1 MQNAAQLTG
10 TDKDLAAVAQAM
22 AAALPKATPSKAAKA
37 ANPPK
42 GATPTGAAKAK
53 RAAKAPSKA
62 VTVVA
67 PATEQ
72 PAKRTRKAKAEKA
85 EPSALGPISDA
96 IKAIGEAKRAAA
108 PKAIKVRAPKVDKVQ
123 QDAQI
128 ASAKAVVR
136 GDKEGAAQAKLE
148 NAPKAPAV
156 IVGVYQDAN
165 RHTCIVCSVGRKL
178 VNYVPMDS
186 AGLAVV
192 KMSIDKFVHDW
203 QVVAGYP
210 VDKAAAQYLAGTI
223 ACTPQ
228 AEEVLRALAGQAAG
242 KPLAKG
248 TPVPVMSKG
257 DEADKADAMPVQ
269 PRSAAPGKAK
279 AAGAAAPRAGKAW
292 PNAGR
297 KLVVGAAK
305 VADKVREGTFR
316 RALMDHVVAVAKK
329 GGTTDD
335 CLGKVVME
343 GKPAC
348 AKVDVDFAVQCGYVK
363 FA

>member
-42 GATPTGAAKAK
+42 GATPTGAAAAK
-53 RAAKAPSKA
+53 RATKAPSKA
-62 VTVVA
+62 VTVETPVA
-67 PATEQ
+67 ATEQ
-72 PAKRTRKAKAEKA
+72 PAKPTRTRKPKAEKA
-85 EPSALGPISDA
+85 AESAV
-96 IKAIGEAKRAAA
+96 AA
-108 PKAIKVRAPKVDKVQ
+108 PA
-123 QDAQI
+123 
-128 ASAKAVVR
+128 
-136 GDKEGAAQAKLE
+136 
-148 NAPKAPAV
+148 APAV
-156 IVGVYQDAN
+156 AVGVYQDAN

-248 TPVPVMSKG
+248 TTVPLMSKG
-257 DEADKADAMPVQ
+257 DEADAAPVQ
-269 PRSAAPGKAK
+269 PRSAAPGKTKAK
-279 AAGAAAPRAGKAW
+279 AEGTTAPRAGKAW

-297 KLVVGAAK
+297 KLAVGAAK

-329 GGTTDD
+329 GGSTDD

>member
-22 AAALPKATPSKAAKA
+22 AATLPKATPSKAAKA
-37 ANPPK
+37 ANPAK
-42 GATPTGAAKAK
+42 GATPTGAAAAK

-62 VTVVA
+62 VTVEP
-67 PATEQ
+67 PAAEQ
-72 PAKRTRKAKAEKA
+72 PAKPKRAGKPKAEKVA
-85 EPSALGPISDA
+85 EAVPALPV
-96 IKAIGEAKRAAA
+96 
-108 PKAIKVRAPKVDKVQ
+108 PM
-123 QDAQI
+123 
-128 ASAKAVVR
+128 
-136 GDKEGAAQAKLE
+136 
-148 NAPKAPAV
+148 PKAPAAPAV
-156 IVGVYQDAN
+156 AVGVYQDAN

-178 VNYVPMDS
+178 VNYVPMDG

-192 KMSIDKFVHDW
+192 KMSIDKFAHDW
-203 QVVAGYP
+203 SLVASYP

-223 ACTPQ
+223 AKTPQ
-228 AEEVLRALAGQAAG
+228 AEEVLRTLAGQAVG

-248 TPVPVMSKG
+248 ELKPVMSAG
-257 DEADKADAMPVQ
+257 DEADAAPVQ
-269 PRSAAPGKAK
+269 PRSAAPSKNKAK
-279 AAGAAAPRAGKAW
+279 AEGTAAPRAGKAW

-297 KLVVGAAK
+297 KLAVGAAK

-335 CLGKVVME
+335 CLGKEVTP

-348 AKVDVDFAVQCGYVK
+348 AKVDVDFALANGYVK

>member
-10 TDKDLAAVAQAM
+10 TDKDLTAVAQAM
-22 AAALPKATPSKAAKA
+22 AATLPKATPSKAAKA
-37 ANPPK
+37 ANPAK
-42 GATPTGAAKAK
+42 GATPTGAAAAK

-62 VTVVA
+62 VTVQPEA
-67 PATEQ
+67 KTKPEGHNSDLATV
-72 PAKRTRKAKAEKA
+72 AKATQVR
-85 EPSALGPISDA
+85 S
-96 IKAIGEAKRAAA
+96 KRAAA

-136 GDKEGAAQAKLE
+136 GDKEDAAQAKLE

-269 PRSAAPGKAK
+269 PRSAVPGKTKAK
-279 AAGAAAPRAGKAW
+279 AAGTTAPRAGKAW
-292 PNAGR
+292 ANAGR
-297 KLVVGAAK
+297 KLTVGAAK

-348 AKVDVDFAVQCGYVK
+348 AKVDVDFAVQCSYVK